1 MAIFA
6 PPHTGVMNFTTMV
19 EGFMNIIIIQLVLN
33 KYLMYGSRGDVL
45 RLYTF
50 LLYGHVDPTVKQEAL
65 TQEA

>member
-6 PPHTGVMNFTTMV
+6 PPHTDVMNFTTMV

-33 KYLMYGSRGDVL
+33 KFLMYGSREDFL

-50 LLYGHVDPTVKQEAL
+50 LLYGHVDPTVQQEAL
-65 TQEA
+65 TQEP